1 MSVMEEPVL
10 TDVVFAEDASA
21 EVRALAADD
30 SAYLHNEQEVWSHN
44 LEAMRVDS
52 AALDAFLELV
62 HGADAEY
69 LDAEEYVAPVELAN
83 TVDWDSV
90 NAALTESQQILIGV
104 QKLLSETLENMG
116 VEDHAYI
123 RVYSDTAGMMRLV
136 ADHPR
141 RPEIEAVLN
150 SPVNSALR
158 CLYQAATTGMS
169 MAGSLVGKMA
179 VPEEVLEQIKAKY
192 SAAC

>member
-1 MSVMEEPVL
+1 MSVMEEMIV
-10 TDVVFAEDASA
+10 TDVIFAEDAPA
-21 EVRALAADD
+21 EILALAADS
-30 SAYLHNEQEVWSHN
+30 SAYLRNEQEVWGHN

-52 AALDAFLELV
+52 EALDAFLELV

-69 LDAEEYVAPVELAN
+69 LDAEEYVTPAEPAN

-90 NAALTESQQILIGV
+90 NAALNESQQILIGV

-123 RVYSDTAGMMRLV
+123 RVYSDAAGAMRLV

-141 RPEIEAVLN
+141 REEIEAVLN

-169 MAGSLVGKMA
+169 MAGSLVGKMS
-179 VPEEVLEQIKAKY
+179 VPEEVLEQLKAKY
-192 SAAC
+192 CTAC